1 MEAQERREL
10 IERRIL
16 SDGEASFKTLSQE
29 FGVSEMTV
37 RRDLELLEQSGSV
50 RRIMGG
56 AIAAHGTAVE
66 PGFDARALVSAREKV
81 GISIAAVEHLIP
93 GETVVLDSG
102 STALA
107 VARTIIGRGL
117 ALTVVTPSILVAA
130 ELHNEPNTTVL
141 VTGGT
146 VRPGE
151 LSLIGAE
158 SVAAFERYNCDVYI
172 MGVSGVDGKRGLS
185 DYSTEEAA
193 VKRAALRAAERVIV
207 VADASKLGRVHLTN
221 VAQPGEIDL
230 LITDGPA
237 DHPALVGL
245 RAAGVAVECVPA
257 L

>member
-16 SDGEASFKTLSQE
+16 SDGEASFKTLAAE
-29 FGVSEMTV
+29 FDVSEMTI

-56 AIAAHGTAVE
+56 AIAAHGTAIE
-66 PGFDARALVSAREKV
+66 PGFDTRALVGAREKV
-81 GISIAAVEHLIP
+81 NIAMAAVNHLRP

-107 VARTIIGRGL
+107 VARTIVGRGL
-117 ALTVVTPSILVAA
+117 GLTIVTPSILVAA
-130 ELHNEPNTTVL
+130 ELHNEPGTTVL

-151 LSLIGAE
+151 LSLVGAE
-158 SVAAFERYNCDVYI
+158 SIAAFDRYNCDVYI
-172 MGVSGVDGKRGLS
+172 MGVSGIDGKRGLS
-185 DYSTEEAA
+185 DYSNEEGA

-230 LITDGPA
+230 LITDGSPQ
-237 DHPALVGL
+237 HPALVGL
-245 RAAGVAVECVPA
+245 RAAGVAVECVPE